1 MNFKQASKKLVA
13 MILIL
18 GCFKLQ
24 DEVIWKHKDCAL
36 EPVSVLHY
44 LSPSVH
50 ADIYRMFWGRRSE
63 VMQRFTVLSYIMQSG
78 WAFIDYFDNLHIQMS
93 SDSLK
98 TKYQFWCWCK
108 WRPFPTNTLQQISA
122 LHFAVYSG
130 SFWIWQNGNIYIN
143 ISNFKIHFEHHWGLF
158 LLSYF

>member
-1 MNFKQASKKLVA
+1 

-36 EPVSVLHY
+36 EPVSVLHC

-63 VMQRFTVLSYIMQSG
+63 VMQRFTVLSYIIQSG
-78 WAFIDYFDNLHIQMS
+78 WAFIILTICIYKWVLILWTQSISFGVDVSEDRFQQTHCS
-93 SDSLK
+93 
-98 TKYQFWCWCK
+98 KYL
-108 WRPFPTNTLQQISA
+108 PSTLQFI
-122 LHFAVYSG
+122 LVVSG
-130 SFWIWQNGNIYIN
+130 FDRTGTSILIFLILRSIVNII
-143 ISNFKIHFEHHWGLF
+143 GA
-158 LLSYF
+158 YF